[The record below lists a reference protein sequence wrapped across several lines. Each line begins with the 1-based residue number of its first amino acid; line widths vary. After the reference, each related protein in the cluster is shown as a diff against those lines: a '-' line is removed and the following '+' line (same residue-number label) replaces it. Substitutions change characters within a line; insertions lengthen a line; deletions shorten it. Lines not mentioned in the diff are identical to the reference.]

1 MTATSNVSNS
11 PVLSNDLLAAV
22 NPPASTTDTTS
33 VAAQQNQF
41 LTLLSTQLQNQDP
54 LNPMDNSQ
62 LTSQLAQLSTVTG
75 INTLNA
81 TVTSMQTS
89 LAAALSASQTT
100 AAANMIGHGVLTK
113 GTALALIATP
123 ATAATATAAAV
134 PASASAIYGINLGTA
149 ADDVK
154 VTISDSSGKVVKTID
169 LGAQPVGAQPFGW
182 NGVADGGTTPLAAGN
197 YTIAV
202 SATAAGAALTD
213 ATSLT
218 YSTVASVSN
227 NASGTQLTLVGN
239 GTTATNSQVSL
250 ADVAVTM

>member
-22 NPPASTTDTTS
+22 NPSTSSTTTDPNS

-54 LNPMDNSQ
+54 LNPMDNAQ

-81 TVTSMQTS
+81 TVTS
-89 LAAALSASQTT
+89 LAASLSASQVTSS
-100 AAANMIGHGVLTK
+100 ANMIGHGVLTK
-113 GTALALIATP
+113 GTALALVATP
-123 ATAATATAAAV
+123 AVAATDTAAAV
-134 PASASAIYGINLGTA
+134 PASASAIYGVNLGTA
-149 ADDVK
+149 ADDVQ
-154 VTISDSSGKVVKTID
+154 VTISDSTGKLVKTID
-169 LGAQPVGAQPFGW
+169 LGAQPAGAQPFGW
-182 NGVADGGTTPLAAGN
+182 NGIPDGGTTPLAAGN

-202 SATAAGAALTD
+202 SATAGGVALTD

-239 GTTATNSQVSL
+239 GSSGTNSQVSL
-250 ADVAVTM
+250 SDVAVTM